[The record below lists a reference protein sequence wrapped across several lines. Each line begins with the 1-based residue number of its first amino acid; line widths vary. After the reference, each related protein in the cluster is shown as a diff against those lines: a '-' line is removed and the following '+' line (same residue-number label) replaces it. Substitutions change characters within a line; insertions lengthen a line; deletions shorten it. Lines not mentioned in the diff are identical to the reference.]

1 MIPLGDLG
9 RARSGGSMTKI
20 TEEDF
25 SIDEIVKKAKRR
37 DIGAFVIYS
46 GVVRDDR
53 TKELDIGPADETA
66 VEKLNEIREEAV
78 KKFDIKSLDVVHRV
92 GNLSVGENILLV
104 VCGAAHRRD
113 AFDACKFVIDEI
125 KKKTPIHMEEIH
137 EDAK

>member
-1 MIPLGDLG
+1 
-9 RARSGGSMTKI
+9 MTKI

-25 SIDEIVKKAKRR
+25 SIDDAVKKTLRR

-66 VEKLNEIREEAV
+66 VEELNNIREEAV
-78 KKFDIKSLDVVHRV
+78 KKFDIKYLDVVHRV
-92 GNLSVGENILLV
+92 GNLSVGENILLI

-125 KKKTPIHMEEIH
+125 KKKTPIHIEEIK